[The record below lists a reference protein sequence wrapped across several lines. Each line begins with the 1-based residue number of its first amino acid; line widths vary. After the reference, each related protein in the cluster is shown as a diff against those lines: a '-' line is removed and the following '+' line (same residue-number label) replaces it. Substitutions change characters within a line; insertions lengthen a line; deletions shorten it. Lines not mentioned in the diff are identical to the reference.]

1 MNNLD
6 VMFWKPLEK
15 FKEVN
20 WFRWRVPFRMIRIP
34 TVNNSSIKRD
44 RERSASFHITI
55 VTKKHQ
61 NFFYL
66 KKILPYFHTPPGV
79 KEEEKTNCGFTQLCK
94 QTKAGDA
101 RGALNNFLGMRN
113 VVYCFTVLWWMLL
126 HFWRLCLNTAQKGNT
141 EVKIFWRQFWI
152 F

>member
-1 MNNLD
+1 MWEIYNSISVLIWSPFLQNANFIYSLHELGSRFARTSFATLEMNNLD

-66 KKILPYFHTPPGV
+66 KKIFLISIHRLRSKKRRKLIVVLHNYAN
-79 KEEEKTNCGFTQLCK
+79 KLK
-94 QTKAGDA
+94 Q
-101 RGALNNFLGMRN
+101 GMR
-113 VVYCFTVLWWMLL
+113 
-126 HFWRLCLNTAQKGNT
+126 
-141 EVKIFWRQFWI
+141 EEP
-152 F
+152 